1 MAKASLIELQREI
14 GKAVAKAR
22 LEQGLTQQG
31 LARQLKTRQ
40 ANISR
45 IERGLQNLSLD
56 LLARLSDALSL
67 RLHLRLK

>member
-1 MAKASLIELQREI
+1 MAKTSVAELQREI
-14 GKAVAKAR
+14 GKAVTRAR

-31 LARQLKTRQ
+31 LARSMNTHQ

-56 LLARLSDALSL
+56 LLVRLSDVLGL
-67 RLHLRLK
+67 RLHFTIK